1 MHKIP
6 NRFQLKFYAIRERK
20 IVNALDKTLLVWY
33 HNVAS
38 INQDIRN
45 EVFLWIFTA
54 LPTR

>member
-6 NRFQLKFYAIRERK
+6 NCFQLKFYAIRERK